1 MSIQP
6 SVPGPTGVSES
17 VGSVRREG
25 KGDRECFM
33 RAKVPMKEVKHAKT
47 VLRIFYMTNEFVF
60 CLDTSVVFGQTM
72 NINLAPG
79 KREGVRNGDMLW
91 PRCGA

>member
-1 MSIQP
+1 
-6 SVPGPTGVSES
+6 
-17 VGSVRREG
+17 
-25 KGDRECFM
+25 
-33 RAKVPMKEVKHAKT
+33 MKEVKHAKT
-47 VLRIFYMTNEFVF
+47 VLRVFYTTNKFAF